1 MKRLICLALIMF
13 ACISGCGAQPKP
25 SIGWPQSP
33 RSQKEIENDLKILV
47 GEMIHL
53 HSLFGDRETVL
64 AQQAGPVPEFC
75 LNHTRIEQR
84 WGPTR
89 ARMIVVRQGGGRFA
103 FLGRLPYHFSS
114 YCWRCR
120 PGLIRI
126 DIE

>member
-1 MKRLICLALIMF
+1 MKHNIYKRPITLRKKR
-13 ACISGCGAQPKP
+13 SKP
-25 SIGWPQSP
+25 LDGVFMRTWKKAYRTLSHS
-33 RSQKEIENDLKILV
+33 L
-47 GEMIHL
+47 L

-64 AQQAGPVPEFC
+64 EKQDGPVPEFC

-103 FLGRLPYHFSS
+103 FLGRLPYRLSRYRS
-114 YCWRCR
+114 AAQIC
-120 PGLIRI
+120 PAAA